1 MFVEEKAQFAEVR
14 SAITFFLS
22 SGSSKEKN
30 VGYVLEHLIGAM
42 TVQKMI
48 DAKKEECTPLSQD
61 ESEVTEVAEL
71 STEEVCTADTY
82 SLLLLF
88 NRLFPM
94 AY

>member
-1 MFVEEKAQFAEVR
+1 MFIKEKAQFAEVR
-14 SAITFFLS
+14 SADIIFLS

-61 ESEVTEVAEL
+61 ESEVTEVADL
-71 STEEVCTADTY
+71 PVEEVCTVDAY
-82 SLLLLF
+82 SLHLLL
-88 NRLFPM
+88 NLFF
-94 AY
+94 